1 MSILSKIKSFFIPKV
16 TYVPEQVAQ
25 FSKVSYMQFKSDFRK
40 TFNVRI
46 REDELKKIYNEI
58 KIPERGTN
66 LSAGYDFFIPF
77 GINLAEG
84 ESIVIPTGIRCK
96 CQPDFFLGIF
106 PRSGLGFKHRTMLAN
121 TVGIIDADYYT
132 ADNEGHIMIKLV
144 HQGFVY
150 KTREYTIERFSSS
163 DDIEDED
170 LYIQGWKSDKPYLDN
185 LVIKKG
191 EKFAQGILMP
201 YGIVFDEESPNK
213 ERKGGFGSTDK

>member
-1 MSILSKIKSFFIPKV
+1 
-16 TYVPEQVAQ
+16 
-25 FSKVSYMQFKSDFRK
+25 
-40 TFNVRI
+40 
-46 REDELKKIYNEI
+46 
-58 KIPERGTN
+58 
-66 LSAGYDFFIPF
+66 
-77 GINLAEG
+77 
-84 ESIVIPTGIRCK
+84 
-96 CQPDFFLGIF
+96 
-106 PRSGLGFKHRTMLAN
+106 MLAN

-191 EKFAQGILMP
+191 EKFAQGIFMP